1 VSTAEEDQNPETQSR
16 PPREHLAAPPDVAD
30 AGAFGDHAGADQL
43 RGRKEWRR
51 LLDLA
56 RARQHPRPGS
66 RLLAVR
72 KPDRASRSALD
83 GASAPQ
89 EPRIDT
95 TTASGEALYRVTL
108 AWPQLEQRQHPQAGP
123 RERVKA
129 GMDRGRAA
137 GP

>member
-30 AGAFGDHAGADQL
+30 AGAFGDPAGADQL
-43 RGRKEWRR
+43 RGRKEWRQ

-56 RARQHPRPGS
+56 RARQVDP
-66 RLLAVR
+66 VV
-72 KPDRASRSALD
+72 
-83 GASAPQ
+83 
-89 EPRIDT
+89 
-95 TTASGEALYRVTL
+95 VTL